1 MQRRIVLLTA
11 VVVLLGAGRVW
22 AQLYS
27 PETIEQDFRVEWQVG
42 QNRKGPMIDGYVYN
56 KAMRTAEHM
65 RLKIDRLDSNGQVVG
80 SSTAVVLGT
89 VPMDGRAYFTA
100 SVPPAASY
108 RVQPYTFDW
117 TGGGAVGS
125 GGGGM

>member
-1 MQRRIVLLTA
+1 MWQRIAVLTA
-11 VVVLLGAGRVW
+11 VVLLLGAGRGW
-22 AQLYS
+22 AQLYA
-27 PETIEQDFRVEWQVG
+27 PETIAQDFRVEWQAG
-42 QNRKGPMIDGYVYN
+42 QNGKGPVVDGYVYN
-56 KAMRTAEHM
+56 KSMRTAEHM
-65 RLKIDRLDSNGQVVG
+65 RLKIDQLDGAGQVVG

-108 RVQPYTFDW
+108 RVQPYSFDW

-125 GGGGM
+125 GGGM

>member
-65 RLKIDRLDSNGQVVG
+65 RLKIDQLDG
-80 SSTAVVLGT
+80 SGRVLGTTTAVVLGT
-89 VPMDGRAYFTA
+89 VPLDGRAYFSA

-108 RVQPYTFDW
+108 RVQPYSWDW

-125 GGGGM
+125 GGM

>member
-1 MQRRIVLLTA
+1 
-11 VVVLLGAGRVW
+11 
-22 AQLYS
+22 
-27 PETIEQDFRVEWQVG
+27 
-42 QNRKGPMIDGYVYN
+42 
-56 KAMRTAEHM
+56 M
-65 RLKIDRLDSNGQVVG
+65 RLKIDQLDAAGKVVG

-89 VPMDGRAYFTA
+89 VPMDGRAYFSA
-100 SVPPAASY
+100 SVPAAASY

>member
-1 MQRRIVLLTA
+1 MQRRIVLLTV
-11 VVVLLGAGRVW
+11 VVVLMGAGRVW
-22 AQLYS
+22 AQLYA
-27 PETIEQDFRVEWQVG
+27 PETIEHDFRVEWQVG
-42 QNRKGPMIDGYVYN
+42 HNRKGPTVDGYVYN
-56 KAMRTAEHM
+56 KAMRAAEHM
-65 RLKIDRLDSNGQVVG
+65 RLKIDQLDAAGNVVG

-89 VPMDGRAYFTA
+89 VPMDGRAYFSA
-100 SVPPAASY
+100 SVPAAASY